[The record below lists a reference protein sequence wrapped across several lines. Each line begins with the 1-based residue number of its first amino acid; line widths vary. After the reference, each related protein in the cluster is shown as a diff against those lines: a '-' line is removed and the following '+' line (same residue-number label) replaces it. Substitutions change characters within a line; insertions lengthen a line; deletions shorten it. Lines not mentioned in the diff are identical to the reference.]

1 MIDIDVNSL
10 EEFTN
15 KFLDDEYKT
24 ARQLFR
30 EAGYLLESAFDDEEV
45 YKNEL
50 GHVIC
55 FDLDKKTV
63 NASEKLFKDEI
74 IAIDKRMNEL
84 GWL

>member
-30 EAGYLLESAFDDEEV
+30 DAGYLLEGVYDDEEV

-50 GHVIC
+50 GHKIC
-55 FDLDKKTV
+55 FNLD
-63 NASEKLFKDEI
+63 EKIVDVTEPLFKDEV
-74 IAIDKRMNEL
+74 IAINKRIREL
-84 GWL
+84 GWS